1 MGASGA
7 VRSMGI
13 DVARRT
19 ALAAQG
25 FADPR
30 PAGPV
35 TQRHLLRVLDR
46 IGVLQLDSVSVLA
59 RAHYLPV
66 FSRLGPYSRELLD
79 AAAWAFPAR
88 RLRPLVE
95 YWAHE
100 ASLVPVRDWPL
111 LRSGAK
117 KPGWWQRYGALAAR
131 APELVSAVLDA
142 VKAHGPVG
150 AATLER
156 ELGGAPRAASG
167 SWWNRTDMK
176 RICEW
181 LFGIGELTT
190 GTRRGFERLYDL
202 PERVLP
208 ADVLGTRVS
217 AEDAARELITRAG
230 AALGVASEPDL
241 RDYYR
246 LRPERS
252 KQAVMELVEAGMLEP
267 VRVEGWQVP
276 AYLHRSARMPRRI
289 TGASLLCPFDPLI
302 WDRARTERL
311 FGFRYRIE
319 IYVPEHRRSHGY
331 YVLPFL
337 LDGQLVARVDLKAD
351 RSAGLLRV
359 PSAFAEPGIADR
371 SKVVIELARALGEIA
386 GWLQLDGIAPGER
399 GDLVADLSAVIGR
412 GAGARLVSTVPR

>member
-1 MGASGA
+1 

-13 DVARRT
+13 DVARRA

-35 TQRHLLRVLDR
+35 TRRHLMRVLDR
-46 IGVLQLDSVSVLA
+46 IRLLQLDSVSVLA

-66 FSRLGPYSRELLD
+66 FSRLGPYPRQLLD
-79 AAAWAFPAR
+79 DAAWAHPVR
-88 RLRPLVE
+88 RPRPLVE

-100 ASLVPVRDWPL
+100 ASLISTLDWPL

-117 KPGWWQRYGALAAR
+117 KPGWWQGYASLAAR
-131 APELVSAVLDA
+131 EPELVSAVLDA
-142 VKAHGPVG
+142 VKQYGPVG
-150 AATLER
+150 ATTLER
-156 ELGGAPRAASG
+156 EIGGVARAASG
-167 SWWNRTDMK
+167 SWWNRTDTK

-208 ADVLGTRVS
+208 ADVLGRRVS
-217 AEDAARELITRAG
+217 ADEAARELIDRAG
-230 AALGVASEPDL
+230 AALGVATEPDL

-246 LRPERS
+246 LRPECSR
-252 KQAVMELVEAGMLEP
+252 QAVAELVDAGVLEP
-267 VRVEGWQVP
+267 VRVAGWRAP
-276 AYLHRSARMPRRI
+276 AYLHREARTPRRI
-289 TGASLLCPFDPLI
+289 TGAALLCPFDPLI
-302 WDRARTERL
+302 WDRARTQRL

-319 IYVPEHRRSHGY
+319 IYVPRHRRSHGY
-331 YVLPFL
+331 YVLPLL

-359 PSAFAEPGIADR
+359 PGAFAEPGLADTSR
-371 SKVVIELARALGEIA
+371 VVAELAMALREMA
-386 GWLQLDGIAPGER
+386 EWLELDGIAPGER
-399 GDLVADLSAVIGR
+399 GDLMAALGVVISR
-412 GAGARLVSTVPR
+412 SAGARPVSMVPR

>member
-1 MGASGA
+1 M
-7 VRSMGI
+7 RFWTE
-13 DVARRT
+13 DE
-19 ALAAQG
+19 
-25 FADPR
+25 
-30 PAGPV
+30 
-35 TQRHLLRVLDR
+35 
-46 IGVLQLDSVSVLA
+46 A
-59 RAHYLPV
+59 RAYLPRV
-66 FSRLGPYSRELLD
+66 RELLGVIRGVATG
-79 AAAWAFPAR
+79 AAK
-88 RLRPLVE
+88 
-95 YWAHE
+95 
-100 ASLVPVRDWPL
+100 
-111 LRSGAK
+111 SGTN
-117 KPGWWQRYGALAAR
+117 G
-131 APELVSAVLDA
+131 
-142 VKAHGPVG
+142 HGPVG

-156 ELGGAPRAASG
+156 ELGGAPRDASG

-208 ADVLGTRVS
+208 ADVLGSRVS

-230 AALGVASEPDL
+230 AALGVATEPDL

-252 KQAVMELVEAGMLEP
+252 KQAVRELVEAGVLEP

-276 AYLHRSARMPRRI
+276 AYLHRSACMPRRI

-337 LDGQLVARVDLKAD
+337 LDGRLVARVDLKAD

-371 SKVVIELARALGEIA
+371 SKMVIELARALGEIA

>member
-1 MGASGA
+1 M
-7 VRSMGI
+7 RSMGI
-13 DVARRT
+13 DVARRI

-25 FADPR
+25 FTDPR
-30 PAGPV
+30 PTGPV

-66 FSRLGPYSRELLD
+66 FSRLGAYSRELLD
-79 AAAWAFPAR
+79 AAAWAHPVR
-88 RLRPLVE
+88 RPRPLVE

-100 ASLVPVRDWPL
+100 ASLVPVQDWPL

-117 KPGWWQRYGALAAR
+117 KPGWWQRYAALAHR

-142 VKAHGPVG
+142 VKLHGPVG
-150 AATLER
+150 AAALER
-156 ELGGAPRAASG
+156 ELGGSPRPASG

-208 ADVLGTRVS
+208 PEVLGRRVGP
-217 AEDAARELITRAG
+217 EEAARELIARAG
-230 AALGVASEPDL
+230 AALGVATEPDL

-252 KQAVMELVEAGMLEP
+252 KQAVTELVEVGVLKP
-267 VRVEGWQVP
+267 VRVDGWRAP
-276 AYLHRSARMPRRI
+276 AYVHRAARTPRRI
-289 TGASLLCPFDPLI
+289 VGASLLCPFDPLI
-302 WDRARTERL
+302 WDRARTQRL
-311 FGFRYRIE
+311 FGFHYRIE

-351 RSAGLLRV
+351 RSAGVLRV
-359 PSAFAEPGIADR
+359 PSAFAEPGIGNR
-371 SKVVIELARALGEIA
+371 SRVVLELVRALGELA
-386 GWLQLDGIAPGER
+386 GWLELEGLAPGER
-399 GDLVADLSAVIGR
+399 GDLVADLAAVIR
-412 GAGARLVSTVPR
+412 RTAGSRRLVSTVPR